1 LATPTPMPSY
11 LNVHFICETAS
22 RLLFLSVHWVRS
34 IPAFSRLSYET
45 QVTLVR
51 NAWSDIFVLG
61 MAQCAQ
67 SMNLQ
72 NILSSIVSHLQ
83 TSVSQDKLS
92 ATRVRQV
99 TTTICKIQEY
109 VRALNKLNVDEWEFA
124 YLKAISLFG
133 ADKLGISSAR
143 QLDKIRDKAVEEL
156 KDYCLKDN
164 NNSPSSLRHENDDD
178 EKMNLN
184 LTHTSSTTKQ
194 TKIASISHDH
204 PGLTRFSDLLL
215 RLSPLRSLQPD
226 VLEELFFAGLIGN
239 VQIDSVVPYILKMEA
254 SEYQTSP
261 FVKDDVKMETDID
274 DEKSRIDGNEE
285 RIPLDTFSS
294 NEREDQK

>member
-1 LATPTPMPSY
+1 
-11 LNVHFICETAS
+11 
-22 RLLFLSVHWVRS
+22 
-34 IPAFSRLSYET
+34 
-45 QVTLVR
+45 
-51 NAWSDIFVLG
+51 

-67 SMNLQ
+67 TMNLQ

-109 VRALNKLNVDEWEFA
+109 VRAINKLNIDDWEFA

-156 KDYCLKDN
+156 REYCLKDN
-164 NNSPSSLRHENDDD
+164 NNTPSSIINEGNED
-178 EKMNLN
+178 EKMDFSN
-184 LTHTSSTTKQ
+184 THTTSTPET
-194 TKIASISHDH
+194 TTITSISHDH

-261 FVKDDVKMETDID
+261 FVRDDIKVEDDID
-274 DEKSRIDGNEE
+274 NGKSKIDVVNEE
-285 RIPLDTFSS
+285 RISVDAYST
-294 NEREDQK
+294 NEKEDLN